1 MPTRIRIRAG
11 EVVVEAELDESETAR
26 AILGALPLEGDGN
39 RWGEEIYF
47 RIPVEHGP
55 ENATSDVDVGDI
67 GYWPPGKALAIFFG
81 PTPMSDG
88 PRPVPASDVNPVGR
102 ILGDATVLTEV
113 PDGARVTVEPA

>member
-11 EVVVEAELDESETAR
+11 EVAVEAELDDSATAR
-26 AILGALPLEGDGN
+26 AILAALPLESNGN
-39 RWGEEIYF
+39 RWGEEVYF
-47 RIPVEHGP
+47 TIPVEHGP

-81 PTPMSDG
+81 PTPMSEG
-88 PRPVPASDVNPVGR
+88 EKPVPASDVNPVGR
-102 ILGDATVLTEV
+102 VLGDATVLGQV